1 MSPHRK
7 LKKIAWVGQDDED
20 NPPGPELWPVLRDGF
35 LFEQTSLLAVG
46 RLATP
51 QGQNVQ
57 PTQHKRR
64 SSRNINR
71 LIKIPNDDWTEAQQA
86 TPDSTLP

>member
-7 LKKIAWVGQDDED
+7 LKKIGWVGQDDED

-35 LFEQTSLLAVG
+35 LSEQTSLLAVG

-51 QGQNVQ
+51 QGQNV
-57 PTQHKRR
+57 
-64 SSRNINR
+64 
-71 LIKIPNDDWTEAQQA
+71 
-86 TPDSTLP
+86 